1 MWDSA
6 LEIWIISKESFK
18 IQLQFLLQKCTRL
31 YLLRE
36 KFNLVDVAQG
46 AILFSSVCK
55 IF

>member
-6 LEIWIISKESFK
+6 LEIWIFSEESFE
-18 IQLQFLLQKCTRL
+18 IELQFLLQKWTRL

-36 KFNLVDVAQG
+36 KFNLVDVAPG